1 MRKRFRKNS
10 GDAYQDAQFTKR
22 DEDQDAV
29 ERRASARKAKVWE
42 VWHKAD
48 NKVYWVTEGVD
59 VFLDSDEPH
68 LKLSGFFPC
77 PRRPEERRVGKECVS
92 QCRSRWSPYHQN
104 KKTQTEKLTSKHMK
118 NNSTKHHQHT
128 TQTHNTT
135 HKYNPTPKAH

>member
-48 NKVYWVTEGVD
+48 NKVYWVTEGGD

-77 PRRPEERRVGKECVS
+77 PSRSEEHTSELQSLMRTSYAVFCLKTKITNYINTITEA
-92 QCRSRWSPYHQN
+92 HQITN
-104 KKTQTEKLTSKHMK
+104 
-118 NNSTKHHQHT
+118 
-128 TQTHNTT
+128 
-135 HKYNPTPKAH
+135 

>member
-77 PRRPEERRVGKECVS
+77 PRPEIGR
-92 QCRSRWSPYHQN
+92 
-104 KKTQTEKLTSKHMK
+104 
-118 NNSTKHHQHT
+118 
-128 TQTHNTT
+128 
-135 HKYNPTPKAH
+135 AHVELQSLMRISYAVFCL

>member
-1 MRKRFRKNS
+1 MDFNLFFFLSIRRPPRSTRTDTLFPYTTLFRSVAGAAWLTRKQMRKRFRKNS

-68 LKLSGFFPC
+68 LKLSGFFSS
-77 PRRPEERRVGKECVS
+77 EERR
-92 QCRSRWSPYHQN
+92 
-104 KKTQTEKLTSKHMK
+104 
-118 NNSTKHHQHT
+118 
-128 TQTHNTT
+128 
-135 HKYNPTPKAH
+135 